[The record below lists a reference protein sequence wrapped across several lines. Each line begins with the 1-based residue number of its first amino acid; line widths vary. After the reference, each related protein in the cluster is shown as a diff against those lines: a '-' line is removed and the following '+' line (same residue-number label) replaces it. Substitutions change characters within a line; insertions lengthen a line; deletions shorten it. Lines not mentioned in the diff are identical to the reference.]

1 MKIRKIYLK
10 ILFLL
15 FSKRIKSF
23 YGKKLL
29 LIDIDFTLVKHDLND
44 VIISKKL
51 LLKKSHVC
59 PKVINLILQKK
70 MDGYCVSI
78 FTARGLGSYYDVKK
92 LVKSLDLDF
101 DLFIFLGS
109 TTSKIDFLGNL
120 YNKFQ
125 DLILC
130 DDLRD
135 WDFKNND
142 FKKLNYIIP
151 KTINHIHPNNL

>member
-1 MKIRKIYLK
+1 
-10 ILFLL
+10 
-15 FSKRIKSF
+15 
-23 YGKKLL
+23 
-29 LIDIDFTLVKHDLND
+29 
-44 VIISKKL
+44 
-51 LLKKSHVC
+51 
-59 PKVINLILQKK
+59 